1 MGEEKTQFDAVESI
15 THLLIVVY
23 EWMKGDWYTHVSACV
38 CIYIYCLI
46 GNNGRLQY
54 LRFCLLKCMSVV
66 FVMSVQCNENRLE
79 NRAL

>member
-38 CIYIYCLI
+38 CIYILFD
-46 GNNGRLQY
+46 RQ
-54 LRFCLLKCMSVV
+54 
-66 FVMSVQCNENRLE
+66 
-79 NRAL
+79 